1 MKKALLIGLKD
12 LQIIFR
18 DRAALILMLAAPY
31 VLTLGMGFIT
41 GSFSSDGDS
50 GLRDIPV
57 SIVNQDEGEL
67 GQFLLDAFESPE
79 LAELFQVIVS
89 DSSATARQQVD
100 TDETAAAIIIPAG
113 FSSSIVP
120 NSQTGS
126 TTEPIVIELYNNPA
140 RPLSAGVV
148 KAVVDE
154 FINQVEAGRV
164 SGQVVIGQLVMNGL
178 IAFDEV
184 ETKSQEIGAS
194 LATADFSSLITVEK
208 ENTAVQGNTF
218 NPLAILAPSMAILFL
233 MYTVSLGGR
242 SILAEQQEGTLSR
255 LLTTPTATSQILGGK
270 ILGIF
275 FTGLAQLSILILST
289 SLMFNLQWGDWL
301 AVMVLVPAIVAG
313 ASGWGLLLA
322 AFARTPAQASSAGMT
337 MMLTFGILGGTFIP
351 TEAFPTWLKIVGRLT
366 PNSWGVQGFNQLAQG
381 ASLTDIVPSIAGLL
395 GMTAVLFIVAVMV
408 FRRNGFTK

>member
-67 GQFLLDAFESPE
+67 GEFLLDAFESPE
-79 LAELFQVIVS
+79 LAELFQVTVS

-100 TDETAAAIIIPAG
+100 ADETAAAIIIPTG
-113 FSSSIVP
+113 FSSSIIP

-126 TTEPIVIELYNNPA
+126 TTEPVVIELYSNPA

-154 FINQVEAGRV
+154 FINRVEAGRV
-164 SGQVVIGQLVMNGL
+164 SGQVVIGQLAMNGL
-178 IAFDEV
+178 ITFDEV
-184 ETKSQEIGAS
+184 ETKSQEIGAN

-208 ENTAVQGNTF
+208 ENTAVQGSTF

-255 LLTTPTATSQILGGK
+255 LLTTPTAASQILGGK

-381 ASLTDIVPSIAGLL
+381 ATLTDILPSIAGLL
-395 GMTAVLFIVAVMV
+395 GMTAVLFVVAVIV